1 MMNQPDFSGGGNP
14 GVIRVRGGIPG
25 EQGRHASVGELRFR
39 CQPGEGQGEFEGRM
53 IDVAIQTGQRWVVFG
68 GLPDRSDDE

>member
-1 MMNQPDFSGGGNP
+1 
-14 GVIRVRGGIPG
+14 
-25 EQGRHASVGELRFR
+25 
-39 CQPGEGQGEFEGRM
+39 M